1 MEHSRTKC
9 LINYL
14 VLLLR
19 YMQGDK
25 VTDNRAALYDMA
37 KVFYCR
43 YERERERE
51 RERECC
57 ETTFVHRMYVLLS
70 LANRV
75 ADWPM
80 VRQDFGS
87 RENTV
92 KIKDGV

>member
-19 YMQGDK
+19 YLQGDK
-25 VTDNRAALYDMA
+25 VTDNRAALYGMA

-51 RERECC
+51 RECC
-57 ETTFVHRMYVLLS
+57 GTIFVHLKYVLLS

-75 ADWPM
+75 GQWLDRILGAE
-80 VRQDFGS
+80 RTLG
-87 RENTV
+87 R
-92 KIKDGV
+92 

>member
-37 KVFYCR
+37 KDFYCR

-51 RERECC
+51 RE
-57 ETTFVHRMYVLLS
+57 
-70 LANRV
+70 
-75 ADWPM
+75 
-80 VRQDFGS
+80 
-87 RENTV
+87 
-92 KIKDGV
+92 